1 MKIECNLYGPAGE
14 SFGRQH
20 ATVEVAGDATVGD
33 VLDVLVERAPDLE
46 EVLFS
51 DDGTIADSL
60 GVIVNHRNVSRS
72 RGLETP
78 VDDGDEVLITPP
90 IAGG

>member
-1 MKIECNLYGPAGE
+1 MRVECNLYGPVEKTLGQ
-14 SFGRQH
+14 RH
-20 ATVEVAGDATVGD
+20 VTVEVAGDATVGD